1 LPGGSHA
8 TSKDAVAVALSSDKA
23 DRPVVALVAP
33 DKPIRVL
40 SKPAANG
47 AAAAAVVIHA
57 VETEAPGKLYVSGR
71 AEPRGTVRLYLNE
84 AYLASA
90 TASADGRVAFAIASG
105 VAPGDY
111 RIRLD
116 EVDAASGKV
125 KSRSEVPFNV
135 PVSISTQSRP
145 LPATS
150 PTAAPVD
157 MTANSGAS
165 RLTEQPPLVPI
176 GDDAR
181 PALAAT
187 GESQPDVVVVPA
199 VETTIVSRGDNLW
212 RISRATYGNGMRYSA
227 IYRANQDQI
236 RDPNRIY
243 PGQVFV
249 LPKHVP

>member
-1 LPGGSHA
+1 
-8 TSKDAVAVALSSDKA
+8 
-23 DRPVVALVAP
+23 
-33 DKPIRVL
+33 
-40 SKPAANG
+40 
-47 AAAAAVVIHA
+47 
-57 VETEAPGKLYVSGR
+57 VSGR

-90 TASADGRVAFAIASG
+90 TASADGRVAFVIASG

-116 EVDAASGKV
+116 DVDAASGKV
-125 KSRSEVPFNV
+125 KSRSEVPFSV

-150 PTAAPVD
+150 PTAGPADV
-157 MTANSGAS
+157 TASSGAS
-165 RLTEQPPLVPI
+165 RLAEQPPLVPV

-181 PALAAT
+181 PASAAAT
-187 GESQPDVVVVPA
+187 GESQPDLVVVPA
-199 VETTIVSRGDNLW
+199 VETTVVSRGDSLW

-227 IYRANQDQI
+227 IYRANQEQI

-243 PGQVFV
+243 PGQVLV
-249 LPKHVP
+249 LPKHEP